1 MSQQWQIKF
10 YRQANGAEPVKA
22 FLQTSVLTQAELK
35 QIKARLKRLQEIGIR
50 LMVERAD
57 ILEKVE
63 DNLYALR
70 LANTPNNPRIFLC
83 FVKDR
88 FQIYLLHGY
97 KKKDRKIPKQ
107 DLKIALQRRDSIL
120 NQGDDYDSQ

>member
-10 YRQANGAEPVKA
+10 YRQANGTKPVED
-22 FLQTSVLTQAELK
+22 FLQTSGLTQAELK
-35 QIKARLKRLQEIGIR
+35 QIKARLKRLQEMGFM
-50 LMVERAD
+50 LMVERSD
-57 ILEKVE
+57 ILEKVD

-83 FVKDR
+83 FIKER
-88 FQIYLLHGY
+88 LQIYLLHGY

-107 DLKIALQRRDSIL
+107 HLNIALQRRDSIL
-120 NQGDDYDSQ
+120 NQGDDYDTQ